1 MNLPTL
7 IYRRA
12 ERTLVSIV
20 VSCLSAYGLVLA
32 LGVSRFIA

>member
-1 MNLPTL
+1 MNLPTR

-20 VSCLSAYGLVLA
+20 LSCLSAYGLLLA
-32 LGVSRFIA
+32 LSVSRYIA